1 MNLQPFKAIRNIG
14 GMDTTVRR
22 KPGKIRTA
30 ARNRRSG
37 VAKAAATVI
46 GG

>member
-1 MNLQPFKAIRNIG
+1 MRNIG
-14 GMDTTVRR
+14 GMDTTARR
-22 KPGKIRTA
+22 KPGKIRTT
-30 ARNRRSG
+30 ARNKRSG